1 LRQDERF
8 QVQVRVEFG
17 GAGAICA
24 DSFRVA
30 PLFSCPKGCTQQRC
44 ALRAPRFAVFM
55 PKGLYAIA
63 LMPVALPIQVNFF
76 ADPYGCGAKIDLGN
90 TIVATSA
97 KIFTYTPTLTV
108 PSPALV
114 ALMPE
119 EIYQITA
126 VLRVGVPNSPAFITG
141 YIEGLAIQT
150 YNP

>member
-1 LRQDERF
+1 MKGTQVNVAPITCKLSDIIIFTTDPNAVSETILRQDETF

-17 GAGAICA
+17 GAGAI
-24 DSFRVA
+24 
-30 PLFSCPKGCTQQRC
+30 
-44 ALRAPRFAVFM
+44 
-55 PKGLYAIA
+55 A
-63 LMPVALPIQVNFF
+63 LMPLTLPIQINFF

-97 KIFTYTPTLTV
+97 KIFSYTPTLTV

-114 ALMPE
+114 GLMPE